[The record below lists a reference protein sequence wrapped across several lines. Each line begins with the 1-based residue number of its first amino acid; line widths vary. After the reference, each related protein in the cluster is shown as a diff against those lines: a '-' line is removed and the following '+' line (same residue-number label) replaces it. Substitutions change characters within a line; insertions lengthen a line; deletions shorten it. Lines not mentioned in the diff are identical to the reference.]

1 MKNLGCLFVAIVCF
15 FAFPKFSILIIV
27 VYFVLALLITF
38 AGKIFGGLFDLAL
51 PSRKFNE
58 KYLEDE
64 KIKVDL
70 VNAGTEHAKQVL
82 AETSDPIM
90 RQFAEAYI
98 KNHFSD
104 VMDFVIED
112 MVAHRM
118 FGASQYSE
126 EIVLNE
132 KNRKEYTKLCQK
144 RCEQLGVNDI
154 KEYYVPVSDKN
165 IPMEL
170 YYELEEIWKS
180 ISTYNYT
187 SNDEDIHQPMPD
199 LNYTCMYHKLS
210 GEHKIP
216 SFSGRDGSS
225 YYILP
230 FYFLHNYNGIYDW
243 GVDIVYFK
251 DIDIRITYTGTTA
264 SITFMPFNVNIKVKK
279 RSTAEALYKVFTK
292 IKGKKEEVV
301 VSTLLL
307 RSMMQARYS
316 PECVGH
322 FGLAA
327 QYYCHFTSPIRRYP
341 DLMVHRLLREY
352 LYNGNINNQVINYW
366 ESNLDYIANNCS
378 LREQAAVEAEREV
391 DDMKEAEYMESHIGE
406 IFEGQISGV
415 TSFGMFVE
423 LPNMIEG
430 LVHTNTLEGDYFNY
444 IPELFA
450 LVGQN
455 TKKTYR
461 LGDKVRVKCI
471 AASKEEKTIDF
482 IILDGDKKKNE
493 KQKSIL

>member
-38 AGKIFGGLFDLAL
+38 AGKIFGGLFDLAS

-64 KIKVDL
+64 KVKVDL

-82 AETSDPIM
+82 EETSDPIM

-187 SNDEDIHQPMPD
+187 LNDEDMQQPRPD
-199 LNYTCMYHKLS
+199 LSYTCMYHKLS

-292 IKGKKEEVV
+292 IKGKKEE
-301 VSTLLL
+301 
-307 RSMMQARYS
+307 
-316 PECVGH
+316 E
-322 FGLAA
+322 
-327 QYYCHFTSPIRRYP
+327 
-341 DLMVHRLLREY
+341 E
-352 LYNGNINNQVINYW
+352 
-366 ESNLDYIANNCS
+366 
-378 LREQAAVEAEREV
+378 
-391 DDMKEAEYMESHIGE
+391 
-406 IFEGQISGV
+406 
-415 TSFGMFVE
+415 
-423 LPNMIEG
+423 
-430 LVHTNTLEGDYFNY
+430 
-444 IPELFA
+444 
-450 LVGQN
+450 
-455 TKKTYR
+455 
-461 LGDKVRVKCI
+461 DKVE
-471 AASKEEKTIDF
+471 EEKVKAQEHKPIKRQITA
-482 IILDGDKKKNE
+482 
-493 KQKSIL
+493 QKVK